1 MRLVSRSLE
10 WWGVTQNT
18 HSRVE
23 PTKHGDTCWS
33 STTCYL
39 CQRGARLNPAREQ
52 LGIASQRKFDL
63 NLVWEVLVTKGEIT
77 LGLRK
82 QI

>member
-1 MRLVSRSLE
+1 MWLVSRSLE

-23 PTKHGDTCWS
+23 PTKHGHTCWS

-39 CQRGARLNPAREQ
+39 RQRGARLNPAREQ

-82 QI
+82 QM